1 MFTIVQRIGAI
12 PRDPVRGGRPATCRT
27 DERNHRHDCGA
38 PPLVETGPAAFSP
51 WLARARK
58 ARLLTEGL

>member
-12 PRDPVRGGRPATCRT
+12 PRDPVRRGHHAAYRA
-27 DERNHRHDCGA
+27 DERGHCHDCGA
-38 PPLVETGPAAFSP
+38 PPLAETGPTSFSP